1 MLSRDLKPFKK
12 KKEPVY
18 MKKIEA
24 IIKPFKLDEV
34 KDALNK
40 IGVTGMTINEV
51 IKRSIAAPNI
61 RWISYLK
68 YESM

>member
-1 MLSRDLKPFKK
+1 
-12 KKEPVY
+12 

-24 IIKPFKLDEV
+24 IIKPFKLDDV

-51 IKRSIAAPNI
+51 KGFGRQRGHKETSAVRSI
-61 RWISYLK
+61 R
-68 YESM
+68 